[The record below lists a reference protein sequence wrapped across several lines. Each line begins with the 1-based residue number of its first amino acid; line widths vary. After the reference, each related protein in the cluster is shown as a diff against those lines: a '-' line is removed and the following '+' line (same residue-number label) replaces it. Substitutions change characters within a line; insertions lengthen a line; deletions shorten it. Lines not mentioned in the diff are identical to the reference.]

1 MKLIV
6 GLGNPGIRYEQTKH
20 NVGFRVVDALYEN
33 SRQSSAVSSQQGG
46 VIKRKPLGTDS
57 RQPIA
62 DSHLT
67 YTSTCKSLVMQMT
80 WHDIPIIL
88 AKPMTYMNNSGIAV
102 AALMRQFEISLSEL
116 CVVYDDIHLDI
127 GVLRMRQKGSDG
139 GQKGMKSIIHHLGTT
154 AFPRLRIGIG
164 EPIGDLTDYVLTGFT
179 EDEGIEIVHTLDRA
193 VDAIETFVKDD
204 ILTTMNQFNRR

>member
-20 NVGFRVVDALYEN
+20 NIGFRVIDALYEN
-33 SRQSSAVSSQQGG
+33 SRQPSVS
-46 VIKRKPLGTDS
+46 
-57 RQPIA
+57 

-67 YTSTCKSLVMQMT
+67 YTSIGKSLVMQAT
-80 WHDIPIIL
+80 WHDIAIVL
-88 AKPMTYMNNSGIAV
+88 AKPMTYMNNSGTAV
-102 AALMRQFEISLSEL
+102 AALVRQFEIPLSEL
-116 CVVYDDIHLDI
+116 CIVYDDVHLDI

-154 AFPRLRIGIG
+154 VFPRLRIGIG

-179 EDEGIEIVHTLDRA
+179 EDEEIEITHTIDRA

-204 ILTTMNQFNRR
+204 ILTAMNQFNRR